1 MIQFLASGRLKP
13 PLSIHLP
20 GKQGSVGHGVLVPSF
35 AEGSVLLKDA
45 VGDVVRV
52 AWESVTSASK
62 VPGGKAVARAKP
74 SEASMRRSLPAGV
87 YTLIGYRVI
96 RRDRSGRSW
105 FVSATDPLGIRKFA
119 VVSGKQK
126 RLEIDERVSVEC
138 AARRTRMG
146 LRLQVTVSGEI
157 EAGLSI
163 YRAGRRIPMEFRVL
177 DSGGRVIA
185 RGGME
190 YG

>member
-1 MIQFLASGRLKP
+1 LIKFLSSGRLKP
-13 PLSIHLP
+13 PRSIHRP
-20 GKQGSVGHGVLVPSF
+20 AKSGTVGHGTLLPSF
-35 AEGSVLLKDA
+35 EEGSVLLKDA
-45 VGDVVRV
+45 GGDVVRV
-52 AWESVTSASK
+52 SWEPLKSALK
-62 VPGGKAVARAKP
+62 VASGKAVSRPKP
-74 SEASMRRSLPAGV
+74 SVASMRRSLPAGV

-126 RLEIDERVSVEC
+126 RLEIDERVTVEC

-163 YRAGRRIPMEFRVL
+163 YRAGRRIPMEYRVL

>member
-20 GKQGSVGHGVLVPSF
+20 AKPVTVGHGVLVPSF
-35 AEGSVLLKDA
+35 EEGSVLLKDA
-45 VGDVVRV
+45 GGDVVRV
-52 AWESVTSASK
+52 SWEPLTSVAK
-62 VPGGKAVARAKP
+62 VSGGKVVARVKP
-74 SEASMRRSLPAGV
+74 TVASMRRSLPAGV

-105 FVSATDPLGIRKFA
+105 LVTATDPFGIRKFA

-126 RLEIDERVSVEC
+126 RLDVDERVSVEC

-163 YRAGRRIPMEFRVL
+163 YRAGRRIPMEYRVL
-177 DSGGRVIA
+177 DSGGGVIV

>member
-13 PLSIHLP
+13 PQSIHLP
-20 GKQGSVGHGVLVPSF
+20 AKPGTVGHGVLVPSF
-35 AEGSVLLKDA
+35 EEGSVILKDA
-45 VGDVVRV
+45 GGDVVRV
-52 AWESVTSASK
+52 SWEPLASILK

-74 SEASMRRSLPAGV
+74 TVASKRRSLPAGV

-96 RRDRSGRSW
+96 RRDKSGRSW
-105 FVSATDPLGIRKFA
+105 FVSATDSMGIRKFA

-146 LRLQVTVSGEI
+146 LRLQVSVSGEI

-163 YRAGRRIPMEFRVL
+163 YRAGRRIPMEYRVL
-177 DSGGRVIA
+177 DGGGRVIV

>member
-20 GKQGSVGHGVLVPSF
+20 AKPVTVGHGVLVPSF
-35 AEGSVLLKDA
+35 EEGSVLLKDA
-45 VGDVVRV
+45 GGDVVRV
-52 AWESVTSASK
+52 SWEPLTSVAK
-62 VPGGKAVARAKP
+62 VSGGKVVARVKP
-74 SEASMRRSLPAGV
+74 TVASMRRSLPSGV

-105 FVSATDPLGIRKFA
+105 LVSATDPFGIRKFA

-126 RLEIDERVSVEC
+126 RLDVDERVSVEC

-163 YRAGRRIPMEFRVL
+163 YRAGRRIPMEYRVL
-177 DSGGRVIA
+177 DSGGGVIV